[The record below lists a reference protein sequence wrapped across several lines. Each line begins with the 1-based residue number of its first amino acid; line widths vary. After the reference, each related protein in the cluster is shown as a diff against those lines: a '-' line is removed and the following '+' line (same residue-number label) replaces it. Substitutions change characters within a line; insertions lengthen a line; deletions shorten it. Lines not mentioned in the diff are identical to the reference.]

1 MFNPSDM
8 QAYNISSSKEIS
20 DIRSIGQLRDNSVM
34 RRNQAEANESGAVN
48 ENNRYKIKSGTA
60 DNYNNERPIASS
72 VGAKKMSKTSTNLTR
87 SSN

>member
-34 RRNQAEANESGAVN
+34 RRNQAEAIESGAVN

-60 DNYNNERPIASS
+60 DNYERPIASS

>member
-8 QAYNISSSKEIS
+8 QAYNIRSSKEIS
-20 DIRSIGQLRDNSVM
+20 DMRSIGQLRDNSVM
-34 RRNQAEANESGAVN
+34 RRNQAAEANESGGVN

-60 DNYNNERPIASS
+60 DNYERPIASS

>member
-60 DNYNNERPIASS
+60 DNYERPIASS